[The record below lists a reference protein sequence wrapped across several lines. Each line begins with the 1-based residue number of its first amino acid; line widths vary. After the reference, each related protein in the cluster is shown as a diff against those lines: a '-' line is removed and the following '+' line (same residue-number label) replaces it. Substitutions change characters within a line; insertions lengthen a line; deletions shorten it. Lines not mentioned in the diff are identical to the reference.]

1 MMTLWI
7 PIIYTTEGYD
17 MVGLSYLG
25 RRRCGTTPARIKSKS
40 YIIEVVKFLHGYY
53 GKGSKTVFYD
63 FLKNYKDFGI

>member
-1 MMTLWI
+1 
-7 PIIYTTEGYD
+7 

-25 RRRCGTTPARIKSKS
+25 RRRCETTPARIKSKS